1 MNKSLGIYNIIDDKI
16 IEKSIKNI
24 LNSNIDYNIYT
35 TPKGLK
41 ELRIEISNFLND
53 IWNYEVSYNDM
64 IITNGSQQSL
74 NILSNVLLN
83 NNDTIFV
90 EQPTYS
96 GTIKALKNKN
106 INLVGIDLLEDGF
119 NLLELEEKIKQY
131 KPKIIYVTPT
141 FNNPTG
147 FVWSNKKRIE
157 FLKIINK
164 YNLLVIEDDPYSL
177 INFTTNKYDS
187 LYKLN
192 NGKNIIYL
200 GTFSKYISPSINVG
214 YIITNA
220 YINELYKEK
229 ELNDLC
235 TSTFIQFIILDY
247 LKNNNLKKL
256 IDKKIPIYK
265 DLYNKTIKY
274 LKENNIEYRSSKGGL
289 FIHLKFNDKIDYNIF
304 ENGNEYYIENNH
316 NNESRINICFLDKN

>member
-1 MNKSLGIYNIIDDKI
+1 MNKSLGIYNIIDDKL
-16 IEKSIKNI
+16 IEKSIKNV
-24 LNSNIDYNIYT
+24 LNNNIDYNTYT

-41 ELRIEISNFLND
+41 ELRIEISNFLNE
-53 IWNYEVSYNDM
+53 IWNYEISYNDM

-74 NILSNVLLN
+74 NILSNFLLHSG
-83 NNDTIFV
+83 DTIFI

-96 GTIKALKNKN
+96 GTIKVFKNKD
-106 INLVGIDLLEDGF
+106 INLVGIDLLEDGI
-119 NLLELEEKIKQY
+119 NLIELEEKIKEY
-131 KPKIIYVTPT
+131 KPKVIYVTPT

-147 FVWSNKKRIE
+147 YSWSNKKRIE

-164 YNLLVIEDDPYSL
+164 YNILVIEDDPYSL

-192 NGKNIIYL
+192 KGKNIIYL

-214 YIITNA
+214 YIITNT

-235 TSTFIQFIILDY
+235 TSTFIQLVVLDY
-247 LKNNNLKKL
+247 LKNNNIKEL
-256 IDKKIPIYK
+256 IYKKINKYK
-265 DLYNKTIKY
+265 KLYNKTIKY
-274 LKENNIEYRSSKGGL
+274 LIENNIEYSSSKGGL
-289 FIHLKFNDKIDYNIF
+289 FIHLKFNNKIDNNIF
-304 ENGNEYYIENNH
+304 ENGNEYYINNNH
-316 NNESRINICFLDKN
+316 DNESRINICSIDRI

>member
-1 MNKSLGIYNIIDDKI
+1 MNKSLGIYNIIDKEL

-24 LNSNIDYNIYT
+24 LDSNINYNTYT

-41 ELRIEISNFLND
+41 ELRIEISKFIKN
-53 IWNYEVSYNDM
+53 IWNYEVSYNNM
-64 IITNGSQQSL
+64 LITNGSQQSL
-74 NILSNVLLN
+74 NILSNILLSK
-83 NNDTIFV
+83 DDYVFI

-96 GTIKALKNKN
+96 GTIKVFNNKN
-106 INLVGIDLLEDGF
+106 INLVGIDLLEDGIDL
-119 NLLELEEKIKQY
+119 NNLEEKIIKY
-131 KPKIIYVTPT
+131 KPKLIYVTPT

-147 FVWSNKKRIE
+147 YSWSNYKRKA

-164 YNLLVIEDDPYSL
+164 YNILVIEDDPYSL
-177 INFTTNKYDS
+177 INFTTNNYES

-214 YIITNA
+214 YIISNK

-235 TSTFIQFIILDY
+235 TSTFIQYTLLDY
-247 LKNNNLKKL
+247 LKNNNLKEL
-256 IDKKIPIYK
+256 INKKIPIYK
-265 DLYNKTIKY
+265 KLYNKTIKY
-274 LKENNIEYRSSKGGL
+274 LKDNNIEYSNSKGGL
-289 FIHLKFNDKIDYNIF
+289 FIHIKFNNKIDYNIF
-304 ENGNEYYIENNH
+304 ENGNNYYIDNNH
-316 NNESRINICFLDKN
+316 NNESRINICSIDKN

>member
-41 ELRIEISNFLND
+41 ELRIEISDFLND
-53 IWNYEVSYNDM
+53 IWNYEISYNDM

-74 NILSNVLLN
+74 NILSNILLHSG
-83 NNDTIFV
+83 DTIFI

-96 GTIKALKNKN
+96 GTIKVFKNKD
-106 INLVGIDLLEDGF
+106 INLVGIDLLEDGII
-119 NLLELEEKIKQY
+119 LIELEEKIKQY
-131 KPKIIYVTPT
+131 KPKVIYVTPT

-147 FVWSNKKRIE
+147 YSWSNKKRIE

-164 YNLLVIEDDPYSL
+164 YNILVIEDDPYSL

-192 NGKNIIYL
+192 KGKNIIYL

-214 YIITNA
+214 YIITNT
-220 YINELYKEK
+220 YIDELYKEK

-235 TSTFIQFIILDY
+235 TSTFIQLVVLDY
-247 LKNNNLKKL
+247 LKNNNIKEL
-256 IDKKIPIYK
+256 IYKKINKYK
-265 DLYNKTIKY
+265 KLYNKTIKY
-274 LKENNIEYRSSKGGL
+274 LKENNIEYSSSKGGL
-289 FIHLKFNDKIDYNIF
+289 FIHLRFNNKIDNNIF
-304 ENGNEYYIENNH
+304 ENGNEYYIDNNH
-316 NNESRINICFLDKN
+316 DNESRINICSIDRI

>member
-1 MNKSLGIYNIIDDKI
+1 MNKSLGIYNIIDDKL
-16 IEKSIKNI
+16 IEKSIKNV
-24 LNSNIDYNIYT
+24 LNNNIDYNTYT

-41 ELRIEISNFLND
+41 ELRIEISNFLSD
-53 IWNYEVSYNDM
+53 IWNYEISYNDM

-74 NILSNVLLN
+74 NILSNILLHSG
-83 NNDTIFV
+83 DTIFI

-96 GTIKALKNKN
+96 GTIKVFKNKD
-106 INLVGIDLLEDGF
+106 INLVGIDLLEDGI
-119 NLLELEEKIKQY
+119 NLIELEEKIKQY
-131 KPKIIYVTPT
+131 KPKVIYVTPT

-147 FVWSNKKRIE
+147 YSWSNKKRIE

-164 YNLLVIEDDPYSL
+164 YNILVIEDDPYSL

-192 NGKNIIYL
+192 KGKNIIYL

-214 YIITNA
+214 YIITNT

-235 TSTFIQFIILDY
+235 TSTFIQLVVLDY
-247 LKNNNLKKL
+247 LKNNNIKEL
-256 IDKKIPIYK
+256 IYKKINKYK
-265 DLYNKTIKY
+265 KLYNKTIKY
-274 LKENNIEYRSSKGGL
+274 LIENNIEYSSSKGGL
-289 FIHLKFNDKIDYNIF
+289 FIHLKFNNKIDNNIF
-304 ENGNEYYIENNH
+304 ENGNEYYINNNH
-316 NNESRINICFLDKN
+316 DNESRINICSIDRI

>member
-1 MNKSLGIYNIIDDKI
+1 MNKSLGIYNIIDDKL
-16 IEKSIKNI
+16 IEKSIKNV
-24 LNSNIDYNIYT
+24 LNNNIDYNTYT

-41 ELRIEISNFLND
+41 ELRIEISNFLNE
-53 IWNYEVSYNDM
+53 IWNYEISYNDM

-74 NILSNVLLN
+74 NILSNFLLHSG
-83 NNDTIFV
+83 DTIFI

-96 GTIKALKNKN
+96 GTIKVFKNKD
-106 INLVGIDLLEDGF
+106 INLVGIDLLEDGI
-119 NLLELEEKIKQY
+119 NLIELEEKIKEY
-131 KPKIIYVTPT
+131 KPKLIYVTPT

-147 FVWSNKKRIE
+147 YSWSNKKRIE

-164 YNLLVIEDDPYSL
+164 YNILVIEDAPYSL

-192 NGKNIIYL
+192 KGKNIIYL

-214 YIITNA
+214 YIITNT

-235 TSTFIQFIILDY
+235 TSTFIQLVVLDY
-247 LKNNNLKKL
+247 LKNNNIKEL
-256 IDKKIPIYK
+256 IYKKINKYK
-265 DLYNKTIKY
+265 KLYNKTIKY
-274 LKENNIEYRSSKGGL
+274 LIENNIEYSSSKGGL
-289 FIHLKFNDKIDYNIF
+289 FIHLKFNNKIDNNIF
-304 ENGNEYYIENNH
+304 ENGNEYYIDNNH
-316 NNESRINICFLDKN
+316 DNESRINICSIDRI